1 MRKFSG
7 LRLSVAYPGTLGSG
21 LADPPPGR
29 AWLLDENGAILLD
42 DNGLKIS
49 VPVSNA

>member
-1 MRKFSG
+1 MRRFSG
-7 LRLSVAYPGTLGSG
+7 LRLAIAYPGTLGG
-21 LADPPPGR
+21 PVADPPPGR
-29 AWLLDENGAILLD
+29 AWLLDDNGAILLD